1 MRALL
6 LSHQACRFPIGTF
19 VKACYKSGMSVDT
32 RTPCPPYGY
41 SRPCDL
47 PVHRQ
52 IELVAEFHA
61 YRIRPSRIAY
71 RLGIDIALID
81 SLLAG
86 EYQSTRFESLVRYYR
101 SRRLQ
106 QRLGAA
112 EKKRG
117 QAAYEQR
124 QAALQEFESTTGL

>member
-1 MRALL
+1 
-6 LSHQACRFPIGTF
+6 
-19 VKACYKSGMSVDT
+19 VKACYKSDMSVDT

-47 PVHRQ
+47 PVQRQ

-86 EYQSTRFESLVRYYR
+86 EYQSSRFESLVRYYR

-124 QAALQEFESTTGL
+124 QAALREFESTTGL